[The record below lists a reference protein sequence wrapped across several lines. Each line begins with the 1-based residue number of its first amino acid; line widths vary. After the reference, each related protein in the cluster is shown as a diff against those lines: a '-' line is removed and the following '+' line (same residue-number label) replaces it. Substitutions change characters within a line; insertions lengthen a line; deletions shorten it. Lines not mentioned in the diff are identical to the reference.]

1 MKRLLQELLDFVN
14 GARTLGFTDG
24 GPDALAKKLDVMA
37 KRLAQLEEQ
46 AEQVVWHLNNARM
59 AAAKQVAEN
68 LLKKLQR

>member
-1 MKRLLQELLDFVN
+1 MKKLLQELIEFVSS
-14 GARTLGFTDG
+14 ARNTGFTDA
-24 GPDALAKKLDVMA
+24 GPDAIAKKLDAMA

-59 AAAKQVAEN
+59 ASAKQVAEN